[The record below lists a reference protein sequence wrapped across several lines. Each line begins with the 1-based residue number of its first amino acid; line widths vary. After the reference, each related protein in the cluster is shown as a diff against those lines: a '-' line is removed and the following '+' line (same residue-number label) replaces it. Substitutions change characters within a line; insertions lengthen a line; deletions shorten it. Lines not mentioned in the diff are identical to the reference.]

1 MNLLHW
7 RAEAPPSLACL
18 PIPVDGR
25 YDLGPVSAATTA
37 TTSSETA
44 EPALWRRLAGEFVGT
59 FALVAIAA
67 GADAAAALTNGDVT
81 PAARAVAPAL
91 TVMALI
97 YAIGDVSG
105 AHFNPAVTA
114 AFAMRRLF
122 PARLVLPYWLAQL
135 TGALVAAG
143 VVRLLLGSAAGAAVS
158 TPKAVTDGAAL
169 AIEIGLTAILVTVIL
184 GTADRHRVVGSDA
197 ALAVGATIAL
207 CGLVAL
213 PLEGA
218 SMNPARS
225 IGPAVIAG
233 QLQDLWIYVAGP
245 LVGGAAAVLIA
256 FALHGSEAG
265 RGP

>member
-1 MNLLHW
+1 M
-7 RAEAPPSLACL
+7 
-18 PIPVDGR
+18 
-25 YDLGPVSAATTA
+25 
-37 TTSSETA
+37 TSHETA

-59 FALVAIAA
+59 FMLVAIAA
-67 GADAAAALTNGDVT
+67 GADAAAVLTDGAVT

-91 TVMALI
+91 TVAALI

-122 PARLVLPYWLAQL
+122 PLGLVVPYWLAQVA
-135 TGALVAAG
+135 GAVVAAG
-143 VVRLLLGSAAGAAVS
+143 AIRLLLGNEAGAAVS
-158 TPKAVTDGAAL
+158 TPKAVSDGAAL

-197 ALAVGATIAL
+197 ALAVGVTIAL

-225 IGPAVIAG
+225 IGPALIAG
-233 QLQDLWIYVAGP
+233 QLQDLWIYVVGP
-245 LVGGAAAVLIA
+245 FAGGAAAVLIA
-256 FALHGSEAG
+256 LTLHGSNAGADPEARDAAQG
-265 RGP
+265 AGDATDRD